1 MKKQGLGLIH
11 HAGKEMAWGKGAK
24 AGNFIFMSGAEARS
38 EDNDE
43 PVEGIMAQTQLA
55 LTRIKERLEEAGA
68 SMESDVNF
76 RWYVKDRKMIPDY
89 YMARDIWWQK
99 IVLICVMND
108 PMRQHYWLLSLLL
121 MICLLRLTALHAFRM
136 KVIRI

>member
-68 SMESDVNF
+68 SMENAVSF
-76 RWYVKDRKMIPDY
+76 KWYVKDRKMIPDFY
-89 YMARDIWWQK
+89 LARDT
-99 IVLICVMND
+99 
-108 PMRQHYWLLSLLL
+108 WLAENFPNLRNERSYASTLLVVEL
-121 MICLLRLTALHAFRM
+121 ALDDMLVEIDCIAC
-136 KVIRI
+136 IPDEDD